1 MGNRSDTRSRKEATS
16 SSRKVTLSERRQVA
30 NDNDRLI
37 CDGNMA
43 EDSRHEPRKD
53 NRMTRHKAG
62 IAAAVLLPAMIAYA
76 SDLPKVKEGLWEI
89 RGQSIENPGAR
100 KKEFTYKLCRN
111 HAYDEATTAQLKNV
125 KGCSTTIKDVKKGMY
140 SSSSTC
146 TVGGTTIVS
155 SGLTTYIG
163 DAATHSE
170 AHATYTPAYNGKT
183 DETVTQDQQY
193 LGDCPA
199 GMKPGEML
207 DQNGAIRHQG

>member
-1 MGNRSDTRSRKEATS
+1 
-16 SSRKVTLSERRQVA
+16 
-30 NDNDRLI
+30 
-37 CDGNMA
+37 
-43 EDSRHEPRKD
+43 
-53 NRMTRHKAG
+53 MTRLEAG

-76 SDLPKVKEGLWEI
+76 IDLPKFKEGLWEI

-100 KKEFTYKLCRN
+100 KTEFTYRLCRN
-111 HAYDEATTAQLKNV
+111 HAYDEATAALLKNV
-125 KGCSTTIKDVKKGMY
+125 KGCSTAIKDLKKGMY

-146 TVGGTTIVS
+146 TVAGTKIVS

-193 LGDCPA
+193 VGDCPA
-199 GMKPGEML
+199 GMKPGEMV
-207 DQNGAIRHQG
+207 DPDGVIRHHG